1 MNQNNLINFVVVIVT
16 ICLSII
22 LMSVVSVML
31 FALFT
36 DKVDNNAIFKLI
48 EPSFNMIVGAFVGL
62 LGGLQLGKAVN
73 DNSTN

>member
-1 MNQNNLINFVVVIVT
+1 MNQNKLINFVVVIVT

-62 LGGLQLGKAVN
+62 LGGLQLGKEIN

>member
-1 MNQNNLINFVVVIVT
+1 MNQNNLINFVVILVT
-16 ICLSII
+16 ICLAII

-36 DKVDNNAIFKLI
+36 DKVDNDAIFKLI

-73 DNSTN
+73 EG